1 MVDPRWQ
8 IAPDP
13 FGWRALASAENS
25 GRCSEGPGSKPPK
38 DQFFLSRSFF
48 SFFLKPVLLLTS
60 CGYSQQHH
68 VVN

>member
-25 GRCSEGPGSKPPK
+25 GRRSEGPGSKPPK
-38 DQFFLSRSFF
+38 DQFFLSRPFF
-48 SFFLKPVLLLTS
+48 SFFFLNLFYFLL
-60 CGYSQQHH
+60 
-68 VVN
+68 VVDTASNIM